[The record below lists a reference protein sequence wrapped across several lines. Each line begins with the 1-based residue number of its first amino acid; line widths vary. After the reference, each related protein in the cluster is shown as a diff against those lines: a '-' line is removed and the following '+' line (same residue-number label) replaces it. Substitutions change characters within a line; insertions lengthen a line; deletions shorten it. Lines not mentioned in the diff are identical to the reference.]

1 MSYNI
6 THKLLTREISN
17 LLFAPHLFSGFF
29 CNCKIMTEPFPEF
42 TYQTWMEIRKYTLF
56 SPCHFGLWFPFPAHS
71 LFLLILHFSF
81 LKSVLTM
88 GKFAALVF
96 LVYSPR
102 TIRCSPDFDW
112 FYLIIENVSRQ
123 RDFFWC
129 GAYDFLFLSQ
139 KIFVFL
145 VIWFFYFFFH
155 IIRFFWQQGSF
166 LFSFYYFSSW
176 LKLHSFNLIFDCLLP
191 FSITNV
197 IRKRKLQI

>member
-1 MSYNI
+1 M
-6 THKLLTREISN
+6 
-17 LLFAPHLFSGFF
+17 FAPHLFSGFF

-112 FYLIIENVSRQ
+112 FYLIIEIFSDVGHLTFSFCPKRFLYFLLF
-123 RDFFWC
+123 DFFTFFFTLF
-129 GAYDFLFLSQ
+129 DFSDSRVPFYFIFILLF
-139 KIFVFL
+139 FL
-145 VIWFFYFFFH
+145 VTKVAF
-155 IIRFFWQQGSF
+155 
-166 LFSFYYFSSW
+166 
-176 LKLHSFNLIFDCLLP
+176 
-191 FSITNV
+191 V
-197 IRKRKLQI
+197 